1 MHGVQ
6 TAGTK
11 LRLCW
16 QNSSTSPSGTRS
28 EDSRADG
35 YLLRAFSNL
44 FRKQRFR
51 Y

>member
-11 LRLCW
+11 LGLCW
-16 QNSSTSPSGTRS
+16 QNSSTSRAELGS
-28 EDSRADG
+28 EDSRAGG
-35 YLLRAFSNL
+35 YLLQAFSNL